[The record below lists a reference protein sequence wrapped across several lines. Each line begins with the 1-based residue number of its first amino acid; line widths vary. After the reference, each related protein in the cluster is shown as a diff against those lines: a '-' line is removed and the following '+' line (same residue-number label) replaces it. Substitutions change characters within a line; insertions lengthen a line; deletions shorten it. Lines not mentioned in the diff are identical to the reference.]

1 LDLVRKKGQDQEDK
15 WSRRKVDQNQPSN
28 PDIHSLFLRWTR
40 TVPTKTR
47 DTNCNKTNTNLSK
60 KNKTNT
66 NENITHKK
74 YKNKRSKILH
84 STTLLGN
91 FERTKSIRGAATFS
105 SLSSPPLF
113 LAFFMV
119 S

>member
-1 LDLVRKKGQDQEDK
+1 LDLVGKKDQEQEDK
-15 WSRRKVDQNQPSN
+15 WSRRKVEQNQPSN

-40 TVPTKTR
+40 TVPTATR
-47 DTNCNKTNTNLSK
+47 PTPTFQK